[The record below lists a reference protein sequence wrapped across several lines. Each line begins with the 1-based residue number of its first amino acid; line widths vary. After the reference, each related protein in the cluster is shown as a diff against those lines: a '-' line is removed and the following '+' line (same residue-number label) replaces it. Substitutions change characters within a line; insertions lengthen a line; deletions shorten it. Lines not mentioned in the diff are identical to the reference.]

1 MPLFDGC
8 FWSLNVRELVQTYS
22 WIVVTPQLRRT
33 GQQVKKDQRPSSN
46 LAVTSTSD
54 LRISCNML
62 VAAEPVTTTPH
73 TVLASRRGSYRMRL
87 NFHGTKLSRIANLL
101 NIRGCWERIDMVDHL
116 VLRKLFN
123 QLLSNE
129 ASSVFVLL
137 IQYNGDSGARGTSA
151 SIFYDF
157 ATRARNIR
165 GLNYSRMVFRT
176 EKFQRI
182 R

>member
-22 WIVVTPQLRRT
+22 WIVVTPQLRT

-46 LAVTSTSD
+46 LAATSTSD

-116 VLRKLFN
+116 VLGKLPY
-123 QLLSNE
+123 QLISNE

-137 IQYNGDSGARGTSA
+137 IQYNGNRGARGMSV
-151 SIFYDF
+151 SIFFDF
-157 ATRARNIR
+157 ATLA
-165 GLNYSRMVFRT
+165 
-176 EKFQRI
+176 
-182 R
+182 